1 VRDTVVSR
9 GKGWGIIYEGL
20 YEEICFGRIGTGKI
34 GFGSS
39 IAIFKL
45 GIMHFYDHR
54 DESDIT

>member
-1 VRDTVVSR
+1 VGDHSR
-9 GKGWGIIYEGL
+9 GTLRGY
-20 YEEICFGRIGTGKI
+20 CFGRIGTGKI